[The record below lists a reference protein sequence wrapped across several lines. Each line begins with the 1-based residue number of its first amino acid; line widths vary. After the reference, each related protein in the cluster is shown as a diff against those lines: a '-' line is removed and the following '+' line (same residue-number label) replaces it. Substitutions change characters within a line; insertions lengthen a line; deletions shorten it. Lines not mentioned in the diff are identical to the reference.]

1 MSICMLDNESI
12 IAKHCS
18 LLSSR
23 ERLQKLIPQIRMSL
37 NAGESG
43 GDGSADGTLQATNDL
58 IDYISAVFARLITQT
73 AIGGYWQNNIL
84 GVLVKRVAKMKE
96 LVKDMEANA
105 YTAISNGEA
114 AYDSIRNTEQL
125 DTSKMDEEEECE
137 ELLRML
143 HANTKE
149 GIASP
154 EQVELVQYCS
164 DQAKFRSGINTTL
177 RYIFLSLR
185 FLDRSGLPATAYEI
199 CAVVYETGFEGFK

>member
-73 AIGGYWQNNIL
+73 AIGLQISLPFYAL
-84 GVLVKRVAKMKE
+84 KGVPFLY
-96 LVKDMEANA
+96 LQ
-105 YTAISNGEA
+105 TIS
-114 AYDSIRNTEQL
+114 L
-125 DTSKMDEEEECE
+125 
-137 ELLRML
+137 
-143 HANTKE
+143 
-149 GIASP
+149 
-154 EQVELVQYCS
+154 
-164 DQAKFRSGINTTL
+164 
-177 RYIFLSLR
+177 LSLS
-185 FLDRSGLPATAYEI
+185 L
-199 CAVVYETGFEGFK
+199 